1 MAILNYGNQFK
12 YNGSGYVDSKMAPVE
27 TVNDLVTDV
36 NELSLYYTPGM
47 RITVLNDGEFGTVE
61 YFLND
66 DYEWKR
72 FIDLNNL
79 SLSLDKGNYDGDK
92 ETDYLL
98 QLHYTNNR
106 NELVALGEAINLSM
120 LLDDVESRIETL
132 ENKPEIKFEDT
143 NTFISNAEV
152 VLNNE
157 EEDGLFIKFTYNN
170 GNVLYTDITSLQP
183 KTYENGIGVLIGED
197 NVISINEEWFE
208 TWFQTKI
215 GEFNTRLTDVET
227 VTETLKTNLATLS
240 ETLLLISGKAN
251 ANESEI
257 AKINSKLLGAL
268 QDIIGNTTTI
278 NEVKEEV
285 EANTEQIEENKQSVM
300 TLAETLAKIRGVE
313 YIKAGNNIEIS
324 EDEEGNKVISAVV
337 PEIEVPEVDLT
348 PIENRLDV
356 VEETVNTH
364 STEISSLQEAIKNLT
379 PEGSG
384 ITGDNETIKT
394 NDSGSL
400 SVMISQEENNAIQKK
415 NDGIFVQSIEIML
428 GDDEINA
435 EENN

>member
-12 YNGSGYVDSKMAPVE
+12 YSGNGYIDHKMAPVE
-27 TVNDLVTDV
+27 TVEDLETNVGV
-36 NELSLYYTPGM
+36 LSSYYTPGM
-47 RITVLNDGEFGTVE
+47 KVTVLNDGEFGTVE

-72 FIDLNNL
+72 FIDLNKL
-79 SLSLDKGNYDGDK
+79 SLSLDKGNYDND
-92 ETDYLL
+92 ETTDYLL

-106 NELVALGEAINLSM
+106 NELVALGEAIDLSM
-120 LLDDVESRIETL
+120 LLEDVESRIETL
-132 ENKPEIKFEDT
+132 ENKPDVEFEDT
-143 NTFISNAEV
+143 NTFISSAEV

-157 EEDGLFIKFTYNN
+157 EENGLFIKFTYNN
-170 GNVLYTDITSLQP
+170 GDVFYTDITSIQP
-183 KTYENGIGVLIGED
+183 KTYESGVGILIGED
-197 NVISINEEWFE
+197 NVVSINEEWFE
-208 TWFQTKI
+208 SWFETKI
-215 GEFNTRLTDVET
+215 EEFNSRLTDVET
-227 VTETLKTNLATLS
+227 ATETLKTNLTTLS

-251 ANESEI
+251 ANEEEI

-285 EANTEQIEENKQSVM
+285 KANTEQIEENKQSVA
-300 TLAETLAKIRGVE
+300 TLAETLAKIRGIE

-337 PEIEVPEVDLT
+337 PEIELPEVDLT
-348 PIENRLDV
+348 PIENRLDE
-356 VEETVNTH
+356 VEEAVNTH

-384 ITGDNETIKT
+384 VSGDNETIKT

-400 SVMISQEENNAIQKK
+400 SVMISQDDNNAIQKK

-428 GDDEINA
+428 GDDEINE

>member
-12 YNGSGYVDSKMAPVE
+12 YNGSGYIDSKTAPVE
-27 TVNDLVTDV
+27 TVNDLVTDI

-47 RITVLNDGEFGTVE
+47 KVTVLDDGDFGTVE

-79 SLSLDKGNYDGDK
+79 SLSLDKGNYDGDE

-98 QLHYTNNR
+98 QLHYTNNK
-106 NELVALGEAINLSM
+106 NELVALGEAIDLSM

-157 EEDGLFIKFTYNN
+157 EEEGLFIKFTYNN
-170 GNVLYTDITSLQP
+170 GDVLYTDITSLQP

-208 TWFQTKI
+208 TWFETKI
-215 GEFNTRLTDVET
+215 EGFNTRLTDVET
-227 VTETLKTNLATLS
+227 VTETLKTNLTTLS

-257 AKINSKLLGAL
+257 AVINSKLLGAL
-268 QDIIGNTTTI
+268 QDIIDNTTTI

-285 EANTEQIEENKQSVM
+285 EVNSGQIQTNKQSII
-300 TLAETLAKIRGVE
+300 TLSETLAKIRGVE
-313 YIKAGNNIEIS
+313 YIKAGNNVEIS
-324 EDEEGNKVISAVV
+324 EDEEGNKVISAVI
-337 PEIEVPEVDLT
+337 PEIEIPEVDLT
-348 PIENRLDV
+348 PIENRLDT

-384 ITGDNETIKT
+384 VSGDNETIKT

-400 SVMISQEENNAIQKK
+400 SVMISQDDNNAIQKK

-428 GDDEINA
+428 GDDEINE